1 MPALLSDKMFAGKTH
16 TYAALILLLL
26 ISQNLGFSQQ
36 EEIRK
41 KQAELE
47 AIRDQVREFEEKIK
61 AHQKNEKAT
70 LELLDMYDRKAT
82 LVRKLI
88 SRLRAEEK
96 RLQTRIEG
104 TRTTIA
110 TLEEQLEFLK
120 THYANYVSSVYRSGK
135 IHDIELL
142 LSSNSINQFYIRT
155 EYLRRFS
162 QQRQKD
168 AERIDAKK
176 REIEETQARLQQQLT
191 EERRLIAE
199 KGAEEDRLAALV
211 TDRKDVLLQIR
222 KDKRLVQREMD
233 RKLKAAKEL
242 EGIVARLIEEDR
254 IKKEREATGM
264 KKGRLPQPPPV
275 SGAFESRK
283 GKLRWPVSE
292 GAIVARFGNQ
302 THPTL
307 KTVTQNTGIDIAV
320 KAGSL
325 VSTVAEGQISKI
337 TWLPSYGNLI
347 IVDHYGGYYTVYTH
361 LSEIRVTEEQ
371 KVKEGDVI
379 GASGEALDGPRLHF
393 EIYRGRE
400 KQNPEHWLTRK

>member
-1 MPALLSDKMFAGKTH
+1 MSASRTC
-16 TYAALILLLL
+16 TYAALILLLF
-26 ISQNLGFSQQ
+26 ITRDSGFSLQN
-36 EEIRK
+36 EIRK

-47 AIRDQVREFEEKIK
+47 TIRNQVREFEEKIK
-61 AHQKNEKAT
+61 AHQQNERAT

-96 RLQTRIEG
+96 QLQTKIEG
-104 TRTTIA
+104 TRTTILA
-110 TLEEQLEFLK
+110 LEEQLAFLK
-120 THYANYVSSVYRSGK
+120 KHYANYVSSVYRSGK

-162 QQRQKD
+162 DQRQKD
-168 AERIDAKK
+168 AERIDTKK
-176 REIEETQARLQQQLT
+176 QEIEETQARLQQQLM

-199 KGAEEDRLAALV
+199 KGAEEDRLAALA
-211 TDRKDVLLQIR
+211 TERKDVLLQIR
-222 KDKRLVQREMD
+222 KDKKFIQREMD

-254 IKKEREATGM
+254 IRKEREASEI

-292 GAIVARFGNQ
+292 GGIVARFGNQ

-320 KAGSL
+320 RAGSP
-325 VSTVAEGQISKI
+325 VSTVAEGQVSKI

-371 KVKEGDVI
+371 KVKEGDII
-379 GASGEALDGPRLHF
+379 GMSGEALEGPRLHF
-393 EIYRGRE
+393 EIYKERE
-400 KQNPEHWLTRK
+400 KQNPERWLIRQ

>member
-1 MPALLSDKMFAGKTH
+1 MSASRTC
-16 TYAALILLLL
+16 TYAALILLLF
-26 ISQNLGFSQQ
+26 ITRDSGFSLQN
-36 EEIRK
+36 EIRK

-47 AIRDQVREFEEKIK
+47 TIRNQVREFEEKIK
-61 AHQKNEKAT
+61 AHQQNERAT

-96 RLQTRIEG
+96 QLQTKIEG
-104 TRTTIA
+104 TRTTILA
-110 TLEEQLEFLK
+110 LEEQLAFLK
-120 THYANYVSSVYRSGK
+120 KHYANYVSSVYRSGK

-162 QQRQKD
+162 DQRQKD
-168 AERIDAKK
+168 AERIDTKK
-176 REIEETQARLQQQLT
+176 QEIEETQARLQQQLT

-199 KGAEEDRLAALV
+199 KGAEEDRLAALA
-211 TDRKDVLLQIR
+211 TERKDVLLQIR
-222 KDKRLVQREMD
+222 KDKKFIQREMD

-254 IKKEREATGM
+254 IRKEREASEI

-292 GAIVARFGNQ
+292 GGIVARFGNQ

-320 KAGSL
+320 RAGSP
-325 VSTVAEGQISKI
+325 VSTVAEGQVSKI

-371 KVKEGDVI
+371 KVKEGDII
-379 GASGEALDGPRLHF
+379 GMSGEALEGPRLHF
-393 EIYRGRE
+393 EIYKERE
-400 KQNPEHWLTRK
+400 KQNPERWLIRQ